1 VEGAPERVI
10 LWGFMAS
17 GKTAVG
23 GAVARRLGWEHADL
37 DAEIVRAEG
46 REIAE
51 IFATAG
57 EPAFRAMEL
66 EATRRWVARPR
77 LVLTPGGG
85 WLTNPAV
92 RPLIPPRTL
101 TVWLQVSPE
110 VVLARVAA
118 DAAGAER
125 PLLRGADP
133 LATVRRLLAE
143 REPLYRSALLH
154 VPTDVRTL
162 DEIADQITS
171 VVRAGRS
178 GRIVTSPEQDGQSG

>member
-1 VEGAPERVI
+1 VEAAAERVI

-37 DAEIVRAEG
+37 DVEIVRSEG

-51 IFATAG
+51 IFATEG

-66 EATRRWVARPR
+66 EATRRWITRPR

-85 WLTNPAV
+85 WLTNAAV
-92 RPLIPPRTL
+92 RSLVPPRTL
-101 TVWLQVSPE
+101 TVWLEVSPE

-133 LATVRRLLAE
+133 LGTVKRLLAE

-154 VPTDVRTL
+154 VPTDARTL
-162 DEIADQITS
+162 EEIADQITS
-171 VVRAGRS
+171 AVRAGRP
-178 GRIVTSPEQDGQSG
+178 GR